1 LYKNILITGG
11 AGFIGINATKEF
23 LINSSFE
30 KIIVL
35 DDLKLGQKIEYISIF
50 KDKRIT
56 FIKGDINNKELI
68 SNLFEQFK
76 ISHIVH
82 LAAES
87 HVDNSIKN
95 PNDFVYSNILGTFNL
110 IELFRL
116 NWYKNGRPPEWRF
129 LYLSTDEVFGSLD
142 SIQDPF
148 NESSKHNPSSPYS
161 ASKSSAEQLV
171 KAWNKTYKLPI
182 IVINCTNNYGPYQY
196 AEKLIPVVIKNI
208 LEGREIPV
216 YGNGNNVRD
225 WIHVADHCE
234 GIRMVL
240 EKGRVGESY
249 CIGSNSEISNIEL
262 IKLICEKL
270 DLLNIN
276 LKVIP
281 SFGLVKF
288 TKDRLGHDFRYALS
302 YEKIKNEIQWVPKY
316 KLSDGLNDVISWYLK
331 NPNWLKII

>member
-1 LYKNILITGG
+1 MYKNILITGG
-11 AGFIGINATKEF
+11 VGFIGINATKEF

-35 DDLKLGQKIEYISIF
+35 DDLKLGQKIEYISMF
-50 KDKRIT
+50 KNKRII
-56 FIKGDINNKELI
+56 FIKGDINNQKLI
-68 SNLFEQFK
+68 SAIFKDFE

-87 HVDNSIKN
+87 HVDNSIN
-95 PNDFVYSNILGTFNL
+95 HPNEFVYSNILGTYNL

-116 NWYKNGRPPEWRF
+116 NWYEHGRPPGWRF

-142 SIQDPF
+142 NKDDPF

-161 ASKSSAEQLV
+161 ATKSSAEQLV
-171 KAWNKTYKLPI
+171 KAWNKTYGLPI

-196 AEKLIPVVIKNI
+196 AEKLIPLVIKNI
-208 LEGREIPV
+208 LEGKEIPV

-225 WIHVADHCE
+225 WIHVSDHCK

-240 EKGRVGESY
+240 EKGKIGESY
-249 CIGSNSEISNIEL
+249 CIGSNSEITNIDL
-262 IKLICEKL
+262 IRLICNKL
-270 DLLNIN
+270 DALDIN

-281 SFGLVKF
+281 SFKLVNF
-288 TKDRLGHDFRYALS
+288 TRDRLGHDFRYALS
-302 YEKIKNEIQWVPKY
+302 CEKIKNEIKWEPKY
-316 KLSDGLNDVISWYLK
+316 KLSEGLNDAINWYLE
-331 NPNWLKII
+331 NPKWLKII